1 MTPKSY
7 LAAVQAMGLAAGLLA
22 VASTA
27 GAQTMAAS
35 ASSYNAGYGRT
46 AGQENQPVNVQL
58 TDANGNMLVE
68 NGVIRNTASGS
79 VFASAGVEANFSGA
93 GGGSSSALGNNLSVV
108 VQGNYNTVIVNS
120 TQINNGSVTATT
132 VINGKP

>member
-1 MTPKSY
+1 MTPKSS
-7 LAAVQAMGLAAGLLA
+7 LVLLVAAGLAAC
-22 VASTA
+22 ASSA
-27 GAQTMAAS
+27 SAQTMAAS
-35 ASSYNAGYGRT
+35 AAAYNAGYGRT

-68 NGVIRNTASGS
+68 NGVIRNTAAGS

-93 GGGSSSALGNNLSVV
+93 GGGSGTAIGNNLNVV

-120 TQINNGSVTATT
+120 TQINTGTVTATT
-132 VINGKP
+132 TINGKP